1 MLSRLTAKP
10 PRPQCRPLLMTSV
23 CLTAGLHR
31 TLTLLVRSWRLLG
44 TPLAAHGMEEFHNEA
59 VMSDEEMVESS
70 SGSLAD
76 WEGRAHSL
84 EVWLP
89 RARLAFAIITPSE
102 VCTNATPFIRS
113 AIASVLPEASVLLV
127 PSWRGA
133 MVLRFATPAERELA
147 RSFSPILFEGGSW
160 RLRGAGE
167 PQPLLPLAR
176 LAIAGGG
183 DGVPARAL
191 G

>member
-1 MLSRLTAKP
+1 
-10 PRPQCRPLLMTSV
+10 
-23 CLTAGLHR
+23 
-31 TLTLLVRSWRLLG
+31 
-44 TPLAAHGMEEFHNEA
+44 MEEFHNEA
-59 VMSDEEMVESS
+59 VMSDEEMVESL

-89 RARLAFAIITPSE
+89 RGQAAVAARLAFAIITPSE
-102 VCTNATPFIRS
+102 VCADAAPFIRS
-113 AIASVLPEASVLLV
+113 AIASVLPEVSVLLV

-167 PQPLLPLAR
+167 PHPLLPLAR
-176 LAIAGGG
+176 LAVAGGG

>member
-1 MLSRLTAKP
+1 LSRLTAKP

-102 VCTNATPFIRS
+102 VCTNPPLSFARPLLLCFQRSRFCWFPLGGARWSYGSPRRRS
-113 AIASVLPEASVLLV
+113 ASWPA
-127 PSWRGA
+127 PSAPSSSKGA
-133 MVLRFATPAERELA
+133 A
-147 RSFSPILFEGGSW
+147 
-160 RLRGAGE
+160 GA
-167 PQPLLPLAR
+167 
-176 LAIAGGG
+176 
-183 DGVPARAL
+183 
-191 G
+191 